1 MTRCA
6 NIAQAYS
13 VTTDIVGCF
22 FADSIQP
29 GDILNELGEYAYKTR
44 FVYQPVFRTGLAS
57 DFSEERFVRLYEVGK
72 DRLFCPA
79 PRKGSLLITSRLDL
93 YPCCSQVAQNT
104 ILRIGNLRDNPLA
117 ELVKDMEHNKLL
129 AKLFT
134 EGLDGFLDA
143 AGITEE
149 CPKRL
154 SVPCEA

>member
-1 MTRCA
+1 M
-6 NIAQAYS
+6 
-13 VTTDIVGCF
+13 
-22 FADSIQP
+22 
-29 GDILNELGEYAYKTR
+29 
-44 FVYQPVFRTGLAS
+44 
-57 DFSEERFVRLYEVGK
+57 
-72 DRLFCPA
+72 
-79 PRKGSLLITSRLDL
+79 
-93 YPCCSQVAQNT
+93 AQNT